1 LPAVAEKWFYMPRC
15 KEGKVRMAVQRD
27 KKKGCVTFVF
37 NKKNISSVSVAGDFN
52 NWNPA
57 AGRMAKARDGSFRAS
72 FVIIPGRHEYK
83 FVADGIWVV
92 DEGSERKV
100 QNIFGSFN
108 SIVEV

>member
-1 LPAVAEKWFYMPRC
+1 MLSACVGYTLTTT
-15 KEGKVRMAVQRD
+15 GT
-27 KKKGCVTFVF
+27 KKR
-37 NKKNISSVSVAGDFN
+37 
-52 NWNPA
+52 
-57 AGRMAKARDGSFRAS
+57 GRSAKARDGSFRAS

-92 DEGSERKV
+92 DEGGERKV